1 MITPLIFISGIVV
14 ALYILA
20 INKLMLNPL
29 IKKRKFL
36 NKNYGQ
42 KLFGGLF
49 VLQNSEFTLSILKNF
64 YLMVI
69 AKEFK
74 FKIKLNIGSEFIRY
88 YISKDYLRL
97 YYVNLNIT
105 FYKNKFVFES
115 ADTVFINFIIEKPNC
130 QFFINTKTNSFSIK
144 EKSTLKFNTTGFKDF
159 NIVDKGNYLNIETQF
174 NKSGRVTINQDFRIL
189 DKQQLVDFKKDNFG
203 YYDTAKWE
211 FMPVFK
217 NKDFNLLQE
226 KYQINLLNKSNKTIT
241 LPGFDYNESIL
252 DSLEFKIKD
261 YKLFSLDKL
270 GFSKLVLLRRAKN
283 KLYVKD
289 VLVNFEYVLLAD
301 KNVKAQIL
309 NLWGENYILLQS
321 NNCNIKL
328 NIFAKFINN
337 NFLFKPLTIGNNSP
351 KVNNFLSI
359 SNVFDNINR
368 LLLHGVEIDIFKIC
382 ANLNLKYLP
391 EYVQFKVCNCFLT
404 YINTFSKQ
412 YKINQYKLKKFFLK
426 SLIYAIKNLNS
437 NTFCFL
443 KKILPYI
450 TEQKLSNKILD
461 LILECRSKF
470 NRGDYEYYL
479 SEILGIRLEKNKLY
493 MTPSKKNSTNVT
505 LWVKGKLLT
514 LKINKDWQILKVDG
528 LTLSGIDYFDLKNFD
543 ARIDLEYI

>member
-49 VLQNSEFTLSILKNF
+49 VLQNSEFTLSFLKNF
-64 YLMVI
+64 YLMVLS
-69 AKEFK
+69 KDFK

-130 QFFINTKTNSFSIK
+130 QFFINTKTNSFSLK
-144 EKSTLKFNTTGFKDF
+144 GKSTLKFNATGFKDF

-241 LPGFDYNESIL
+241 LPSFDYNESIL

-309 NLWGENYILLQS
+309 NLWGENYILLHS
-321 NNCNIKL
+321 NNCNVKL
-328 NIFAKFINN
+328 NVFDKFVNN
-337 NFLFKPLTIGNNSP
+337 NFLFKPLTIGNNSH

-359 SNVFDNINR
+359 LNVFDNINR

-382 ANLNLKYLP
+382 ANLNLKYSP

-426 SLIYAIKNLNS
+426 NLIYAIKNLNP

-479 SEILGIRLEKNKLY
+479 SEILGIRLEKDKLY
-493 MTPSKKNSTNVT
+493 IMPSKKNSTNVT
-505 LWVKGKLLT
+505 LWLKGKLLT